1 LHSISA
7 EDAVDQR
14 DWNRVEQELGE
25 LVSKV
30 DTSLDQQPAPARSSL
45 ANRGLP
51 SAEDSTEAILEQ
63 IAQALESDGIV
74 SSKRP

>member
-1 LHSISA
+1 LRSVSA

-30 DTSLDQQPAPARSSL
+30 DVPLDQQPAPARSSL
-45 ANRGLP
+45 ANRGL
-51 SAEDSTEAILEQ
+51 SSGEDSTEAILEQ
-63 IAQALESDGIV
+63 IAKALESDGIV
-74 SSKRP
+74 SRKSP